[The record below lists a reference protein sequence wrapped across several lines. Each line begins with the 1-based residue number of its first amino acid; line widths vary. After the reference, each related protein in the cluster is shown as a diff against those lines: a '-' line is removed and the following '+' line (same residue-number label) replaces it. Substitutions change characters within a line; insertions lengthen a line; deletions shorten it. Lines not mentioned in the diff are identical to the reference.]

1 MTLIANARMY
11 SVSPSAA
18 AAWRRLLARVIEDSG
33 VAMEIID
40 HTYPATLNDL
50 WARPDLGCALMCG
63 WPFVREGAVKT
74 LLAAPVPAAEWAG
87 GQPIYRTDF
96 IVARASPFQR
106 LEDTFGHRFAFNTEE
121 SHSGYNAPRAH
132 LAKFAAR
139 APLFREL
146 VGPMVTYQRVVAAL
160 AERAAEVAAID
171 SFSLEMMRRHA
182 PELSAAVRVIDATT
196 SVPIP
201 AFVASGLGADNA
213 ERVRAAL
220 LGLDATQE
228 GRELLSDVCLMKF
241 APIDPQRYQATQE
254 MERQAVERGYAAI
267 L

>member
-1 MTLIANARMY
+1 VTLIANARMY

-40 HTYPATLNDL
+40 HAYPATLNDL

-74 LLAAPVPAAEWAG
+74 LLAAPVPMAEWAG

-96 IVARASPFQR
+96 IVARDSSFER

-132 LAKFAAR
+132 LAKYAVR
-139 APLFREL
+139 APLFRKL

-160 AERAAEVAAID
+160 AEGAAEVAAID
-171 SFSLEMMRRHA
+171 SFSLEMIRRHA

-201 AFVASGLGADNA
+201 AFVASALDADDA
-213 ERVRAAL
+213 ERVRSAL
-220 LGLDATQE
+220 LRLESTPGGA
-228 GRELLSDVCLMKF
+228 ELLNDVCLTRF
-241 APIDPQRYQATQE
+241 AEVDPARYHSTQE
-254 MERQAVERGYAAI
+254 MTKAAI
-267 L
+267 AQNYPEIV